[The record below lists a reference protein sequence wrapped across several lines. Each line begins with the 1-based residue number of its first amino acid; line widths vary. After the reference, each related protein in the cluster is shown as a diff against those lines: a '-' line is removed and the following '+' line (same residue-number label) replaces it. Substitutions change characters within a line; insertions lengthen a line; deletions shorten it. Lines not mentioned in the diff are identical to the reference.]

1 MLNAAAAVYLGMTA
15 FREGQGNIFGSLL
28 GVLIM
33 GVLSNGLNI
42 VGVNTYIQSV
52 LTGGILVLAVLL
64 SGLAQRKEN

>member
-1 MLNAAAAVYLGMTA
+1 MLKTAAAVFLGMTA
-15 FREGQGNIFGSLL
+15 FRDGQGSILGTLL

-52 LTGGILVLAVLL
+52 LTGVILILAVLL
-64 SGLAQRKEN
+64 SGISQRKDG